1 MDLVYK
7 IQVIVW
13 YFFAWTFT
21 SLKILNV
28 DHLSFHRPYSQ
39 SLREVRQ
46 IYENEYYK
54 AKNLDGS
61 PQCERP
67 HLYRMSLSMGVVS
80 KASQRRYKVPKGATK
95 LNRGVGVGISSS
107 SRFIFNNE
115 YKKGKYCIN
124 WQYSLLLY
132 FIFNIFCIPQNKDQG
147 VLQMYNHQIEL

>member
-1 MDLVYK
+1 MVFFCLDIYQFETFECRSFVLSQTLQLV
-7 IQVIVW
+7 
-13 YFFAWTFT
+13 
-21 SLKILNV
+21 
-28 DHLSFHRPYSQ
+28 
-39 SLREVRQ
+39 LREVRQ
-46 IYENEYYK
+46 IYENEYYI

-80 KASQRRYKVPKGATK
+80 KASQRRYKVPEEATK

-107 SRFIFNNE
+107 SKFVFNNE

-132 FIFNIFCIPQNKDQG
+132 FIFNIFLHTIEKDQG
-147 VLQMYNHQIEL
+147 VLQMYNYQVEL